1 MNRRSLASA
10 CLLFVACFRV
20 DSASIPVRCD
30 ADNPCPD
37 GLRCGEVGICISAA
51 PQDMATPADQALA
64 SVGCV
69 TGGQKLS
76 DRVWACPGT
85 FGIGAARSL
94 CTQGWSVCKDTADL
108 DPNYCASIASFFIGD
123 LPAYK
128 LADKPL
134 DCAST
139 TIYQR
144 LFGGCGQCNSF
155 PCATIPSSCT
165 KFQNLAVDQSGGF
178 DFGMGHSLDKAIN
191 KNPAAGVLCCRP

>member
-1 MNRRSLASA
+1 MTRRSLAGA

-37 GLRCGEVGICISAA
+37 GLRCGEAGICISAS

-85 FGIGAARSL
+85 FGMGAARSL
-94 CTQGWSVCKDTADL
+94 CTQGWSVCNDTADL
-108 DPNYCASIASFFIGD
+108 DPTYCASISSFFIGD
-123 LPAYK
+123 LPAYRPGTN
-128 LADKPL
+128 PL
-134 DCAST
+134 VCGT
-139 TIYQR
+139 TTVGQR
-144 LFGGCGQCNSF
+144 LFGGCGSPPF
-155 PCATIPSSCT
+155 PCVTLTSTCT
-165 KFQNLAVDQSGGF
+165 NFRNFALDQNGGF
-178 DFGMGHSLDKAIN
+178 NFNAGHSLDKAIN
-191 KNPAAGVLCCRP
+191 TNPAAGVLCCRP